1 MTIVIGADACKDR
14 LVYCVLDSDNMPS
27 LREHYLDG
35 SNFHEAM
42 TSSHGLNEILATGAD
57 VIALEPTGVNYTKF
71 WFRKLT
77 EAGMKVA
84 LIGHS
89 QLRMY
94 RKNLGLPDK
103 DDPADA
109 LACGAY
115 YIEHQGK
122 PERFVRMRDEITSN
136 LRETALRLQ
145 HLNRL
150 QSPAFN
156 RLQQDLAYAFPE
168 HANASIDAS
177 LFWRWLAG
185 KARSARYDRELS
197 ESIGSGITADMKFEA
212 RLLCQLQLEQQRV
225 ENELRSI
232 LDAPQFLPYRQVMKK
247 YGMGEKYQAMLISQ
261 IYPLENFLDENRQP
275 IVLISKGKR
284 SGRPTAKHIS
294 LRKVYKML
302 GIAPTREQSG
312 KSPTA
317 TKKAGSQ
324 LCRNVLWLW
333 VFGRV
338 ECGKTRLKTPL
349 GDRIYEIFRD
359 YKIHKPLKL
368 ARAKTIAKVVSMMF
382 YDLVEAINK

>member
-1 MTIVIGADACKDR
+1 MKIIGADACKDR
-14 LVYCVLDSDNMPS
+14 LVYCVLDTDCMPD
-27 LREHYLDG
+27 LREYYLNGD
-35 SNFHEAM
+35 NFTEAM
-42 TSSHGLNEILATGAD
+42 TSKHGLDQIIATGAD
-57 VIALEPTGVNYTKF
+57 IVALEPTGVNYTKF

-77 EAGMKVA
+77 QAGITVA

-122 PERFVRMRDEITSN
+122 PDRFVRLRDETTSN

-145 HLNRL
+145 HLTRL
-150 QSPAFN
+150 QSPAIN
-156 RLQQDLAYAFPE
+156 RLQQDLVYAFPE
-168 HANASIDAS
+168 RANSGIGAY

-185 KARSARYDRELS
+185 NARSSKYDRQLA
-197 ESIGSGITADMKFEA
+197 ESIGSGLTDSMRFEA
-212 RLLCQLQLEQQRV
+212 KLLCQLQLEQQRV
-225 ENELRSI
+225 ENELRAI
-232 LDAPQFLPYRQVMKK
+232 LDSDQFLPYRKVMKK
-247 YGMGEKYQAMLISQ
+247 YGVGERVQALLISQ

-275 IVLISKGKR
+275 IVITSTGKR
-284 SGRPTAKHIS
+284 SGKPTAKHIS
-294 LRKVYKML
+294 MRKIYKML

-324 LCRNVLWLW
+324 LCRTGLWQWL
-333 VFGRV
+333 FTRI
-338 ECGKTRLKTPL
+338 ECGKSRLKSPL
-349 GDRIYEIFRD
+349 GNEIYAIFHE
-359 YKIHKPLKL
+359 YKTHKHIKL
-368 ARAKTIAKVVSMMF
+368 ARAKTIAKVVTMMF
-382 YDLVEAINK
+382 YDLVDAINE

>member
-35 SNFHEAM
+35 SNFHDAY
-42 TSSHGLNEILATGAD
+42 TSKHGLNEILATGAD

-115 YIEHQGK
+115 YIEHQGS
-122 PERFVRMRDEITSN
+122 PDRFVRLRDELTSN

-145 HLNRL
+145 HLTRL
-150 QSPAFN
+150 QSPAIN

-168 HANASIDAS
+168 RANTGINAN

-185 KARSARYDRELS
+185 NARSARYDRELS

-212 RLLCQLQLEQQRV
+212 RLLCQLQLEQQRI
-225 ENELRSI
+225 ENELRGI

-247 YGMGEKYQAMLISQ
+247 YGIGEKVQAILISQ
-261 IYPLENFLDENRQP
+261 IYPIENFLDENRQP

-284 SGRPTAKHIS
+284 SSRPTAKHIS

-317 TKKAGSQ
+317 TKKSGSQ
-324 LCRNVLWLW
+324 LCRNGLWQWL
-333 VFGRV
+333 FTRI
-338 ECGKTRLKTPL
+338 ECGKTRLKSPL
-349 GDRIYEIFRD
+349 GNEIYGIFYQ
-359 YKIHKPLKL
+359 YKTHKPIKL

-382 YDLVEAINK
+382 YDLVDAIHN